1 MVEMLLSAMWCLSCQ
16 AVIDV
21 LKFYTG
27 QSQEKE
33 DEKVKFIMTVNKPKG
48 TYQTMYIHCVCECV
62 CVCVRVCVCA
72 RVHVCPCMGACMCVH
87 VCMWVL
93 VWVRGHRVCV
103 CLHGCVC
110 VRACVCAPVCVCVCV
125 RMCMWVCGHP
135 CMCACVCDR
144 CSD

>member
-1 MVEMLLSAMWCLSCQ
+1 MWCLSFQ

-48 TYQTMYIHCVCECV
+48 TRLCTHI
-62 CVCVRVCVCA
+62 
-72 RVHVCPCMGACMCVH
+72 
-87 VCMWVL
+87 
-93 VWVRGHRVCV
+93 
-103 CLHGCVC
+103 
-110 VRACVCAPVCVCVCV
+110 VCVCVCV
-125 RMCMWVCGHP
+125 CVCVYV
-135 CMCACVCDR
+135 CVCDR